1 MIKKKKGEIEM
12 KKLIIGI
19 TILFLLIGIVSAT
32 QFDDLKAPDGFEG
45 MMMGT
50 SMKNGDAKVSILVD
64 KQVDNPTAFQ
74 NVTDSLSAQTVT
86 PLGDHIYKFTDS
98 KLNCRGVVEAVTID
112 GIKYVVWFED
122 DNGADGS
129 VDDLLSS
136 LKEFNSVNG
145 LQPIAP

>member
-1 MIKKKKGEIEM
+1 M
-12 KKLIIGI
+12 KSKILIG
-19 TILFLLIGIVSAT
+19 TLLLFLVIGVAT
-32 QFDDLKAPDGFEG
+32 ASQFNDLKAPDGFEG
-45 MMMGT
+45 MMIGT
-50 SMKNGDAKVSILVD
+50 SMKNGDANVSILVD

>member
-32 QFDDLKAPDGFEG
+32 QFNDLKAPDGFEG